1 MAMDAEGWP
10 LVKPYLA
17 QHPINYPIVV
27 GNADIAKSYGVASIP
42 VTLLIDRRGR
52 IADAHAGMVIK
63 DAWEKAIRKL
73 LAEPLE

>member
-1 MAMDAEGWP
+1 M
-10 LVKPYLA
+10 KPYLE

-27 GNADIAKSYGVASIP
+27 GNADIAKSYGVASLP
-42 VTLLIDRRGR
+42 ETLLIDRRGR